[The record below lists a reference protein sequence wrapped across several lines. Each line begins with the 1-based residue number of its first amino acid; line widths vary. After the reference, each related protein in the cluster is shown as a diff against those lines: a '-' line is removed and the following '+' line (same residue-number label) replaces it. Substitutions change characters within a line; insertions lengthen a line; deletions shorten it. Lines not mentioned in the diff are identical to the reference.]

1 MKNILFI
8 ALMCLIFP
16 VSVFAGD
23 MDWTP
28 ILTWLEGLAP
38 WVKYVLMGLGSI
50 TVIGTF
56 INGMI
61 PATSK
66 EAGFMNKILA
76 IPVLGSLLQSLANF
90 SPFNNKTNP
99 PQQ

>member
-1 MKNILFI
+1 MRNMIFF

-16 VSVFAGD
+16 VSVFAAD

-28 ILTWLEGLAP
+28 ILTWLESLAP
-38 WVKYVLMGLGSI
+38 WVKYILMGLGSI
-50 TVIGTF
+50 TAIGTF
-56 INGMI
+56 IDGLI

-76 IPVLGSLLQSLANF
+76 IPVLGSLLKALTSF
-90 SPFNNKTNP
+90 SPFNTKQP
-99 PQQ
+99 